1 MARYTEYVYEILQRN
16 ALPDERVT
24 DLTDMTAIAYRT
36 LFKDAPLNVL
46 SSLARENFVTQFTLH
61 YFKDEIGLETLT
73 LWRFAL
79 AEKLYN
85 NAEYI
90 NGVYQNLAKQAYTEY
105 ESRVSASNG
114 TRTEVGTINNTRTDN
129 LQSAFTRNLSSTET
143 GSRTNTGTQTDNA
156 TTGNL
161 RTNNLSDTTRETGT
175 DTLTK
180 TGTDTLANTGSQTRT
195 DDLTDATTFNTS
207 DAKTLNLSDATT
219 YGKNQNRT
227 YSNYNEHIARNG
239 NFDQITNTDW
249 RETTQYGK
257 ITNDLVN
264 REQDTSNKKNYEIE
278 HGVEYKGG
286 YTDSNQTK
294 NDTNAMSFT
303 FDTPQGS
310 LEDLRD
316 PGGVP
321 GTGSGAEAVGK
332 GIAYATGQEYN
343 YFSAAGEN
351 DGTTWI
357 DGKNTRLYGVDGKN
371 DGKYQEVT
379 KDKYDIDGT
388 TNFDKTELKTKSG
401 TNTATIDGTTYS
413 GDLQHTTG
421 QDTTTRTGSQ
431 THSRNDTEDKTMSG
445 AIVDSMTGTDTTNRT
460 GTDTN
465 LKTGT
470 ESTGHTGTSTVTDDK
485 HAQTTYNTESTDTK
499 NLSTATTR
507 TGTVNDSGS
516 VNRTVT
522 DNLNEA
528 TQNSRTDTGTST
540 TTNTGTQTDNKAING
555 NKTLQDSGTEEI
567 YKIDFLKWAMQP
579 RLLDKV
585 WTIFDDLFMWLY
597 N

>member
-16 ALPDERVT
+16 ALPDESVT
-24 DLTDMTAIAYRT
+24 DLADMTAIASRT

-46 SSLARENFVTQFTLH
+46 STIARENFVTQFTLH

-85 NAEYI
+85 NADYI
-90 NGVYQNLAKQAYTEY
+90 NGVYANLAKQAYTEY
-105 ESRVSASNG
+105 ERKDSASNG

-161 RTNNLSDTTRETGT
+161 RTNNLSDTTSETGT

-195 DDLTDATTFNTS
+195 DDLKDATTFNTS
-207 DAKTLNLSDATT
+207 DARNLNLSDATT
-219 YGKNQNRT
+219 YGKNQQRT
-227 YSNYNEHIARNG
+227 YSNYNERITHNG

-249 RETTQYGK
+249 KETTQYGK

-264 REQDTSNKKNYEIE
+264 REQDTSNKKKYDIE
-278 HGVEYKGG
+278 HEVEYKGG
-286 YTDSNQTK
+286 YTDSTQTK
-294 NDTNAMSFT
+294 NDSNAMSFT

-321 GTGSGAEAVGK
+321 GTGSGASAVGK

-357 DGKNTRLYGVDGKN
+357 DGTNKRVYGVDGEN
-371 DGKYQEVT
+371 DGKYQETT
-379 KDKYDIDGT
+379 KDSYDIDGT
-388 TNFDKTELKTKSG
+388 TKFDKTELKTKSG
-401 TNTATIDGTTYS
+401 TNTATIGGTTYS
-413 GDLQHTTG
+413 GDIQHTTG

-431 THSRNDTEDKTMSG
+431 THSRNDTENKSMSG
-445 AIVDSMTGTDTTNRT
+445 AIIDNMSGTDTTNRT
-460 GTDTN
+460 GSDTN

-470 ESTGHTGTSTVTDDK
+470 ESTDHTGTSTVTDDK
-485 HAQTTYNTESTDTK
+485 QAQTTYNTSSTDTK

-585 WTIFDDLFMWLY
+585 WEIFDDLFMWLY